1 MSRYGRLIG
10 AGLGFAFGGPIGAI
24 LGLAL
29 GYAFDKKGN
38 PEGHFNQGT
47 NAQLGDFEVS
57 LLILSAAVMNADG
70 KVLKSELDYVKQF
83 LKNQFGADRAKDML
97 PILREILKQDIS
109 VRQVGLQIRSN
120 MPHAQR
126 LQLVHYLFGI
136 ATSDG
141 EMDQSEQKIL
151 ATISHYLGLSQKDFH
166 SIAAMFKRQNV
177 STAYEIL
184 EIDSS
189 ATDSEVKKAYRKMAV
204 KYHPD
209 KVAQLGEEVKKAA
222 KEKFQK
228 VQEAYEQIKKQRGL
242 S

>member
-38 PEGHFNQGT
+38 AEGHFNQGT
-47 NAQLGDFEVS
+47 NSQLGDFEVS

-83 LKNQFGADRAKDML
+83 LKNQFGADHAKEML

-126 LQLVHYLFGI
+126 LQLIHYLFGI

-141 EMDQSEQKIL
+141 EMDTSEQKIL
-151 ATISHYLGLSQKDFH
+151 ATIAHYLGLSQKDFH

-189 ATDSEVKKAYRKMAV
+189 ATDAEVKKAYRKMAV